1 MGWGD
6 SLTYSLTKVDGVWRQ
21 AKPTWLD
28 TIGEDLH
35 VQTVNFGVPSQGSAE
50 IAVRQ
55 GGLKPAVTLINNR
68 IPSGSTAAVPV
79 LAISPI
85 DGWTQYAKAGTMEMH
100 GTLAGVSG
108 NLQHTMSSGAEIFGF
123 VPDRAPE
130 SVVPVP
136 AESVFSS
143 DIGGANYRACTQII
157 WAGGTNNG
165 GGQKTAIMRDIASM
179 VDSLSEP
186 KKYLIVGGAVP
197 SVRSELSIVYGSRFV
212 DLRSWLVTDGLAA
225 VRLPPPTPADIA
237 AVEAGDIAPALT
249 VDGTHFTQAAYT
261 AIGHHLASIINGLV

>member
-79 LAISPI
+79 LAISPHR
-85 DGWTQYAKAGTMEMH
+85 W
-100 GTLAGVSG
+100 L
-108 NLQHTMSSGAEIFGF
+108 
-123 VPDRAPE
+123 
-130 SVVPVP
+130 
-136 AESVFSS
+136 
-143 DIGGANYRACTQII
+143 
-157 WAGGTNNG
+157 
-165 GGQKTAIMRDIASM
+165 
-179 VDSLSEP
+179 DS
-186 KKYLIVGGAVP
+186 IC
-197 SVRSELSIVYGSRFV
+197 
-212 DLRSWLVTDGLAA
+212 
-225 VRLPPPTPADIA
+225 
-237 AVEAGDIAPALT
+237 
-249 VDGTHFTQAAYT
+249 
-261 AIGHHLASIINGLV
+261 